1 MEPPKERE
9 TGDRNAIEIKLHR
22 TKELVESF
30 IFHFFFYSSFFHQ
43 RKLFQMRAKAARKQV
58 KKKIMRQDKITHRGE
73 GSNESEYK
81 IYFVYVSTSN
91 DENGNEIKKNMVCML
106 MH

>member
-1 MEPPKERE
+1 
-9 TGDRNAIEIKLHR
+9 
-22 TKELVESF
+22 
-30 IFHFFFYSSFFHQ
+30 
-43 RKLFQMRAKAARKQV
+43 MRAKAARKQV
-58 KKKIMRQDKITHRGE
+58 KKNMRQDKITHRSE